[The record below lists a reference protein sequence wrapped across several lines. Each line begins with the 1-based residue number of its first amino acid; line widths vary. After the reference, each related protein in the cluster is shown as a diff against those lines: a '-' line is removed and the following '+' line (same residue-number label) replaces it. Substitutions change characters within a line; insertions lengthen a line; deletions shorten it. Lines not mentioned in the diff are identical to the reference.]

1 MLAQIYKLEEVLV
14 ALVARVDRA
23 DTVEVVILV
32 EVGRIVN
39 DLSAVQ
45 LPQNSELS
53 FVQEIDRADREGTV
67 FAGLVLDQVFGAP
80 SGVPGRVCDRFVVLA
95 RRLFEPG

>member
-1 MLAQIYKLEEVLV
+1 MLGGYMLAQIYKLEEVLV

-39 DLSAVQ
+39 DLSAV
-45 LPQNSELS
+45 
-53 FVQEIDRADREGTV
+53 
-67 FAGLVLDQVFGAP
+67 
-80 SGVPGRVCDRFVVLA
+80 
-95 RRLFEPG
+95 